1 MRGRRIAGGGGSGA
15 AGRRR
20 RCPVRR
26 SPPTPD
32 SGPPDDEKV
41 TFTVGLTQ
49 DVDSLNPFT
58 GIVSS
63 AYEIYQLQYETLT
76 DYGVK
81 DFSAQPAAGR
91 ELGRVRRRAHLDLPP
106 ARRR

>member
-1 MRGRRIAGGGGSGA
+1 MLVAAAAMLLAGA
-15 AGRRR
+15 ALPGTAVTADAGTRT
-20 RCPVRR
+20 
-26 SPPTPD
+26 ST
-32 SGPPDDEKV
+32 DDKV
-41 TFTVGLTQ
+41 TFTVGITQ

-81 DFSAQPAAGR
+81 DF
-91 ELGRVRRRAHLDLPP
+91 
-106 ARRR
+106 